1 MAYKVKTEVK
11 KGTIRVKIKKGDTVV
26 FIAGK
31 DYNRFEEKREGDKVV
46 VKRVPHR
53 GKVIQVDP
61 RGGKVKVEGAGIIK
75 KHQRPQPQLNIQG
88 GIVEKESWI
97 DISNVALIDPE
108 TGAPT
113 RVKYQTN
120 DDGTKNRVAVK
131 SGKVIE

>member
-1 MAYKVKTEVK
+1 MAYKAKTEFK
-11 KGTIRVKIKKGDTVV
+11 KGTVRAKIKKGDTVV

-31 DYNRFEEKREGDKVV
+31 DYNRYDANG
-46 VKRVPHR
+46 KRVPHR

-61 RGGKVKVEGAGIIK
+61 RNGKVKVEGAGIIK

-97 DISNVALIDPE
+97 DISNVALIDPQ
-108 TGAPT
+108 TGNPT

-120 DDGTKNRVAVK
+120 EDGTKSRVAVK